1 VTAGPPKCPAC
12 DGHGTTYA
20 WELKCEQC
28 NGTGVVTLS
37 PRQRWG
43 TCCPFDPRCEHSY
56 MDDRELARW
65 MDSPL
70 TDEQA
75 REIGGVS

>member
-1 VTAGPPKCPAC
+1 
-12 DGHGTTYA
+12 
-20 WELKCEQC
+20 
-28 NGTGVVTLS
+28 VTLS